1 MHGGQLRKIVP
12 PPQCRHG
19 HDLTIPENV
28 RVEEARWRC
37 LACMRE
43 DARIRRRNQSQHL
56 MHAKCKV
63 CGRKKWTDRR
73 TKCLK
78 CAHEEAKSAAP
89 VEVRLSLAVTGECL
103 MPWDRPKR
111 SAELAPPCEP
121 RLAGDVPQ

>member
-56 MHAKCKV
+56 MHDVCKA
-63 CGRKKWTDRR
+63 CGKSKWPDRR
-73 TKCLK
+73 TMCLK
-78 CAHEEAKSAAP
+78 CAHEASKRLAP
-89 VEVRLSLAVTGECL
+89 VEVVLSEAVAAECL
-103 MPWDRPKR
+103 MPWDRPVR
-111 SAELAPPCEP
+111 SAEPETPLGPRSAP
-121 RLAGDVPQ
+121 DVTQ